1 MAGPFKPEKKVA
13 LCCFIDPQIATAT
26 SYRRITGW
34 LEHNSSKTFPFTAL
48 PALFRAKAP
57 CEGLHPCASLPTLRA
72 DLKSEIRNLKFS

>member
-34 LEHNSSKTFPFTAL
+34 TGAQFFKNIPVHGVTCAV
-48 PALFRAKAP
+48 P
-57 CEGLHPCASLPTLRA
+57 CEGLHRCASLPTLRA
-72 DLKSEIRNLKFS
+72 DLKSKIRNLKFS